1 MKGMG
6 VGRIKQRKMQNYPL
20 IYKTISIVCH
30 VNGDTFQLHTML
42 MRNCTQNNMETQSA
56 DYFIQEQKDSLCIIQ
71 WGESCNLSPFTT
83 YFSPYNKAFS
93 TDSERK
99 GEREGKKLRQLY
111 QKFTKYMQTLCL
123 SWKGNPFRG
132 VNNGHFVGFQM
143 QLTTNVCVSGS
154 LLIHPGIS

>member
-1 MKGMG
+1 
-6 VGRIKQRKMQNYPL
+6 
-20 IYKTISIVCH
+20 
-30 VNGDTFQLHTML
+30 ML
-42 MRNCTQNNMETQSA
+42 MRHCTQNNTGTQSA

-71 WGESCNLSPFTT
+71 WGESYNLSAFTK
-83 YFSPYNKAFS
+83 YFSPYNKPFS
-93 TDSERK
+93 TDSKRK

-143 QLTTNVCVSGS
+143 QLHKCGFQMHLHKCVCKWLS
-154 LLIHPGIS
+154 LNSPWDLLTQLDKRENMK